1 MDIQCIQTDLAPGD
15 LRAREFDWKALEVV
29 LIRSAH
35 HPLFHDAYQF
45 LWNEF
50 GASNEI
56 EQKEVIVR
64 RLGRDPRTIIQ
75 GYTLLYEMIAVHDAQ
90 GLAAVR
96 DHTAIVPRAE
106 PSQPAVVH
114 LSHLLVV
121 PHWRGTGLT
130 AWMRAWPIQTAQRC
144 LEIYALD
151 PHRLINLVAEMEHPD
166 PHNSA
171 TIMRLKSYQRAG
183 FVKVDPSVVTYHQPD
198 FRPPAEIDA
207 AGGPLPLPFALILRR
222 VGREAETSISGAEL
236 RAAVHALYTMY
247 SLEFR
252 EKDMRALFEQLDSSY
267 PTQDVPLVEPL
278 KMW

>member
-1 MDIQCIQTDLAPGD
+1 M
-15 LRAREFDWKALEVV
+15 W
-29 LIRSAH
+29 
-35 HPLFHDAYQF
+35 
-45 LWNEF
+45 
-50 GASNEI
+50 
-56 EQKEVIVR
+56 
-64 RLGRDPRTIIQ
+64 
-75 GYTLLYEMIAVHDAQ
+75 
-90 GLAAVR
+90 
-96 DHTAIVPRAE
+96 
-106 PSQPAVVH
+106 
-114 LSHLLVV
+114 
-121 PHWRGTGLT
+121 
-130 AWMRAWPIQTAQRC
+130 
-144 LEIYALD
+144 
-151 PHRLINLVAEMEHPD
+151 
-166 PHNSA
+166 
-171 TIMRLKSYQRAG
+171 SYQRAG